1 MKSSSSSSSP
11 SSHNNNNDNKHN
23 NKTIKEYGLDPQIYS
38 SPSYTS
44 STNIKQKQQVTKSH
58 SNNNNKRSESITF
71 RLDSIILNKL
81 RNEANQKD
89 VSINTLVSQIIKQHI
104 DWHSNAAKAGF
115 ISVRRELI
123 VKLMEKVS
131 EQDISSIVE
140 YIAKTSNKDFIM
152 MLRNQYNIESALD
165 LIETWIRISGYPY
178 RHEVD
183 NINTNNNNSYT
194 TTVHSY
200 IIQHDM
206 GRKWSLYLSELYR
219 CSFEEFGLGKVYFD
233 ISDNMLSFVVD
244 TERMV

>member
-1 MKSSSSSSSP
+1 M
-11 SSHNNNNDNKHN
+11 
-23 NKTIKEYGLDPQIYS
+23 Q
-38 SPSYTS
+38 
-44 STNIKQKQQVTKSH
+44 QK
-58 SNNNNKRSESITF
+58 
-71 RLDSIILNKL
+71 L
-81 RNEANQKD
+81 
-89 VSINTLVSQIIKQHI
+89 
-104 DWHSNAAKAGF
+104 GF

-123 VKLMEKVS
+123 VKLMEKLL
-131 EQDISSIVE
+131 EQEISSIVE

-183 NINTNNNNSYT
+183 GDNTNNNNY

-200 IIQHDM
+200 ILQHDM

-219 CSFEEFGLGKVYFD
+219 HLFEEFGLEKSYFD
-233 ISDNMLSFVVD
+233 ITDNTLSFKVD